1 MLVKQHRKDLFR
13 CVTNHKH
20 QRRICQKCPSGTRD
34 TVVMGELLFS
44 LVGDYTVSPILT
56 VVNLS
61 LVTEG
66 ARAHALTRMT
76 TSRKLNVATVLQRT
90 ISFVVQ

>member
-20 QRRICQKCPSGTRD
+20 QRRICQKCPSGIRD
-34 TVVMGELLFS
+34 TVVTGELLFS
-44 LVGDYTVSPILT
+44 LVGDYTVSAILT

-61 LVTEG
+61 LITEG
-66 ARAHALTRMT
+66 ARTHARMT